1 MEAEVYPNPTVAE
14 FIDQNFIPVRLHVK
28 THPEAMAR
36 FNVQW
41 TPTVLILDFNGV
53 ERHRIEGFLETEDF
67 LAQLE
72 LGAAKVAF
80 ANSDFANAEQRFR
93 AIVEKLPKT
102 DAAAEA
108 LYWAGV
114 SKYKGSGDAAA
125 LGATAKAFTERYS
138 DSSWAK
144 KSKIWAA

>member
-1 MEAEVYPNPTVAE
+1 VYPEPRVAA
-14 FIDQNFIPVRLHVK
+14 FIDSNFIPVRLHVK

-36 FNVQW
+36 FNAQW
-41 TPTVLILDFNGV
+41 TPTVIVLDSNGV
-53 ERHRIEGFLETEDF
+53 ERHRVEGFLEADDF

-80 ANSDFANAEQRFR
+80 ANNDFAASEQRFR
-93 AIVEKLPKT
+93 ELVDQLPKT

-114 SKYKGSGDAAA
+114 SKYKGSGDAGA
-125 LGATAKAFTERYS
+125 LGATAKAFTERYT

-144 KSKIWAA
+144 KSKIWAG